1 MKNWYIYFVAMM
13 AIYGL
18 GCNRTTSK
26 KQVMQIGPAD
36 AQCLNC
42 DTLGTTVRMNMI
54 QNHYPLDTKNVYAI
68 LLNPKR
74 KSLIFGGDW
83 TLQKWE
89 NGSWMGAKMNG
100 MYGFGDVGM
109 QLNFAPDYYCF
120 SYPVSC
126 YRITSGKYRIIQ
138 SFHDG
143 RTENCFTEKYYV
155 MRTKLLLGVL
165 AWFAAC
171 TLQAQ
176 EVNDRY
182 IEVTGTSEIEIV
194 PDKIH
199 YLIEIREYFEEEFD
213 GKSKS
218 EEYRTKVPLGQ
229 IEQQLWKVLID
240 VGIPKEAVRTQEVG
254 DYWRRQ
260 GQDFLVSKKY
270 DITLT
275 DFKQID
281 EIVKRID
288 TRGVNTMRIGELENK
303 DMLVYHQKG
312 KIEALKA
319 AQRKATYLVE
329 ALGKKLGAVIR
340 IVEDGNIGMSSLF
353 SAQSNVRASDAASFD
368 GFRTIKRHYSMQVRF
383 EITD

>member
-1 MKNWYIYFVAMM
+1 
-13 AIYGL
+13 
-18 GCNRTTSK
+18 
-26 KQVMQIGPAD
+26 
-36 AQCLNC
+36 
-42 DTLGTTVRMNMI
+42 
-54 QNHYPLDTKNVYAI
+54 
-68 LLNPKR
+68 
-74 KSLIFGGDW
+74 
-83 TLQKWE
+83 
-89 NGSWMGAKMNG
+89 
-100 MYGFGDVGM
+100 
-109 QLNFAPDYYCF
+109 
-120 SYPVSC
+120 
-126 YRITSGKYRIIQ
+126 
-138 SFHDG
+138 
-143 RTENCFTEKYYV
+143 

-319 AQRKATYLVE
+319 AQRKGCLSGGGAGKETGGGNSYCRGWQCRNVLVFQCTE
-329 ALGKKLGAVIR
+329 
-340 IVEDGNIGMSSLF
+340 
-353 SAQSNVRASDAASFD
+353 
-368 GFRTIKRHYSMQVRF
+368 
-383 EITD
+383 